1 VALGWIRVTVPACID
16 LIYERFARYR
26 FPANVWVCE
35 QCGPEWTIAEIQAAP
50 LRSLSL
56 PQLSAIHVMSLDEDA
71 LRHFFPRL
79 MEVMLQTVEPV
90 FDFRL
95 SDLQERLPAW
105 KPDELVAVRELS
117 EAVWHQ
123 MLDEYPCELGY
134 FSDCPSALDFLTW
147 CDLDLVAH
155 LSFLTTAQTQAAAQ
169 HLADLVDA
177 VFTQRDPFE
186 STSRTTVLSWLRHP
200 AVGER
205 LQSAFF
211 SADSD
216 EAARQLS
223 TAHEMWTVCA

>member
-1 VALGWIRVTVPACID
+1 MPASVD
-16 LIYERFARYR
+16 LIYERFARYPL
-26 FPANVWVCE
+26 PANVWVCE
-35 QCGPEWTIAEIQAAP
+35 QCAPERTAAALQATP
-50 LRSLSL
+50 LKSLTL
-56 PQLSAIHVMSLDEDA
+56 PQLGAIHVMTLDDDA

-79 MEVMLQTVEPV
+79 MELMLGTSEPV

-95 SDLQERLPAW
+95 SDLASRLPGW
-105 KPDELVAVRELS
+105 QPDERVAVQELS
-117 EAVWHQ
+117 EAVWQ
-123 MLDEYPCELGY
+123 QLLDEYPCGLGY

-155 LSFLTTAQTQAAAQ
+155 LDHLTAAGTQAAAQ

-177 VFTQRDPFE
+177 VCTQRDPFE
-186 STSRTTVLSWLRHP
+186 SASKATVLKWLNDP

-223 TAHEMWTVCA
+223 AAHEMWTVCV